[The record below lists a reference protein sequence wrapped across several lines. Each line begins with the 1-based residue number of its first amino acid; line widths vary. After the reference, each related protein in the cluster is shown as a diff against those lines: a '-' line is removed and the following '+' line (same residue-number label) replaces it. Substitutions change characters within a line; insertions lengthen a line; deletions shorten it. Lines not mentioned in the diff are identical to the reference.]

1 MIAFFVPG
9 KALPNAYK
17 TVGMQIKKKDKNGR
31 KAAWTDSIQW
41 RAIKAIGSRD
51 LITGPFSMTCC
62 FFMKGNKKTRPKWF
76 DITPDDD
83 NLAYLISNALSGV
96 VYRDDRQ
103 RVDLRV
109 IKRVAHGIPPGV
121 YIEIAALTEYP
132 DDWGEINHR
141 ALLTIRAEE
150 RQGVNV

>member
-9 KALPNAYK
+9 KARPHAFK
-17 TVGMQIKKKDKNGR
+17 TVGYRIIKRDKNGV

-41 RAIKAIGSRD
+41 RGRIAMGSQD
-51 LITGPFSMTCC
+51 LIDGPFSMTCC

-76 DITPDDD
+76 DIIPDDD
-83 NLAYLISNALSGV
+83 NLAYLISNALSGI
-96 VYRDDRQ
+96 VYHDDRQ

-109 IKRVAHGIPPGV
+109 IKRVALGILPGV
-121 YIEIAALTEYP
+121 YIEVEQLNEYP
-132 DDWGEINHR
+132 DDWGELNHR

-150 RQGVNV
+150 K